1 MGNNSDGSKRRGDV
15 STFMV
20 HLTRNTEDCKSAKEN
35 LIDILCTRVIQ
46 PRNSKGLFYATEGVR
61 DSARTVCFAE
71 AQFNAIKHLVGKH
84 QGRGVELSS
93 YGLVFSK
100 DLLIQKGAN
109 PVFYINTYANQE
121 RKDAVMEAIKQLDP
135 HKQKEIAP
143 YVEIFGWNGS
153 GGIYDFHRE
162 REWRYPGDFEFEW
175 KDVIFGLCDDEH
187 IEEMEQLFEKE
198 IKFISPYMN
207 LEEIFGRMV
216 LSWEE
221 SRYGSYREHFETT

>member
-1 MGNNSDGSKRRGDV
+1 MGDNPGNLNRMGNV

-20 HLTRNTEDCKSAKEN
+20 HLTRNTEDARSAKEN

-46 PRNSKGLFYATEGVR
+46 PRNSKGLFYATEGVT
-61 DSARTVCFAE
+61 DAARTVCFAE

-84 QGRGVELSS
+84 TGRGVELSP

-109 PVFYINTYANQE
+109 PVFYVNTYSNQD
-121 RKDAVMEAIKQLDP
+121 RKQAILEAMKQLDI

-143 YVEIFGWNGS
+143 FVEIFGWNGS

-162 REWRYPGDFEFEW
+162 HEWRYSGDFEFEW
-175 KDVIFGLCDDEH
+175 KDIIFGLCDDEH
-187 IEEMEQLFEKE
+187 IEEMELLFEKE
-198 IKFISPYMN
+198 IKFISPQMN
-207 LEEIFGRMV
+207 LEEVFGRMV
-216 LSWEE
+216 LNWEE
-221 SRYGSYREHFETT
+221 ARYGSYREHFGTS

>member
-1 MGNNSDGSKRRGDV
+1 VLKSVKWQEVDMANNSNGSKRRSDV

-46 PRNSKGLFYATEGVR
+46 PRNSKGLFYATDGVR

-71 AQFNAIKHLVGKH
+71 AQFNAIKHLIGKH
-84 QGRGVELSS
+84 QGRGVELSP

-109 PVFYINTYANQE
+109 PVFYINTYASQS
-121 RKDAVMEAIKQLDP
+121 RKEAVMDAIKQLDP

-143 YVEIFGWNGS
+143 YVEIFGWNGN

-162 REWRYPGDFEFEW
+162 CEWRCSGGF
-175 KDVIFGLCDDEH
+175 
-187 IEEMEQLFEKE
+187 
-198 IKFISPYMN
+198 
-207 LEEIFGRMV
+207 
-216 LSWEE
+216 
-221 SRYGSYREHFETT
+221 

>member
-1 MGNNSDGSKRRGDV
+1 MGNNSGGMNRMGNV

-20 HLTRNTEDCKSAKEN
+20 HLTRNTEDARSAKEN

-46 PRNSKGLFYATEGVR
+46 PRNSKGLFYATEGVS
-61 DSARTVCFAE
+61 DAARTVCFSE

-84 QGRGVELSS
+84 QGRGVELSP

-100 DLLIQKGAN
+100 DFLIAKGAN
-109 PVFYINTYANQE
+109 PVFYVNTYAHQA
-121 RKDAVMEAIKQLDP
+121 RKQAIFEAIKQLDI

-143 YVEIFGWNGS
+143 FVEIFGWNGS

-162 REWRYPGDFEFEW
+162 HEWRYPGDFEFEW
-175 KDVIFGLCDDEH
+175 KDIIFGLCDDDH
-187 IEEMEQLFEKE
+187 IEEMELLFEKE

-216 LSWEE
+216 LNWEE
-221 SRYGSYREHFETT
+221 ARYGSYREHFETT

>member
-1 MGNNSDGSKRRGDV
+1 MGNDSEEKKIKGDI

-46 PRNSKGLFYATEGVR
+46 PRNSKGLFYATEGLR
-61 DSARTVCFAE
+61 DATRSVCFSE
-71 AQFNAIKHLVGKH
+71 TPFNAIKHLIGK
-84 QGRGVELSS
+84 QSGRGVELGT

-100 DLLIQKGAN
+100 DFLIQKGAN
-109 PVFYINTYANQE
+109 PVFYVNTYANQE
-121 RKDAVMEAIKQLDP
+121 RRDAIIKAMKQMDP
-135 HKQKEIAP
+135 YIQKQIAP
-143 YVEIFGWNGS
+143 YVEIFGWTGS

-162 REWRYPGDFEFEW
+162 REWRYPGDFEFGW
-175 KDVIFGLCDDEH
+175 KDIIFGLCDDEH

-198 IKFISPYMN
+198 VKFISPFMD

-221 SRYGSYREHFETT
+221 FRYGNYREHFETI

>member
-1 MGNNSDGSKRRGDV
+1 MGNNPEGSKRRGDV

-20 HLTRNTEDCKSAKEN
+20 HLTRNTDDCKSAKEN

-46 PRNSKGLFYATEGVR
+46 PRNSKGLFYATEGVS
-61 DSARTVCFAE
+61 DAARTVCFAE
-71 AQFNAIKHLVGKH
+71 TPFNAVKHLIGKH
-84 QGRGVELSS
+84 QGRGVELSP

-109 PVFYINTYANQE
+109 PVFYVNTYANQE
-121 RKDAVMEAIKQLDP
+121 RKEVILQAIKQLDP
-135 HKQKEIAP
+135 HKQ
-143 YVEIFGWNGS
+143 
-153 GGIYDFHRE
+153 
-162 REWRYPGDFEFEW
+162 
-175 KDVIFGLCDDEH
+175 
-187 IEEMEQLFEKE
+187 KE